1 MCFLPAGSHAAW
13 ASAACQAED
22 PPGAQPG
29 SRAQINAT
37 LFTMHKTGDS
47 CGGKEGR
54 SRSLAL
60 LLAADNA
67 SRCYQ
72 YPFSDADRVHALG
85 VHLPKVA
92 ESAVGFVPDEANPRG
107 LRVAHRPVRCIPDE
121 KHFDCLKAAGL
132 MVRCV
137 LGARRGGIGR
147 DPFPAAWS
155 RAQGSSEQAIV
166 VRGHRW
172 LWADGL
178 PSRHSHWG
186 CDSRNIQHS
195 GQDWFRDFRLD

>member
-1 MCFLPAGSHAAW
+1 
-13 ASAACQAED
+13 
-22 PPGAQPG
+22 
-29 SRAQINAT
+29 
-37 LFTMHKTGDS
+37 
-47 CGGKEGR
+47 
-54 SRSLAL
+54 
-60 LLAADNA
+60 
-67 SRCYQ
+67 
-72 YPFSDADRVHALG
+72 
-85 VHLPKVA
+85 
-92 ESAVGFVPDEANPRG
+92 
-107 LRVAHRPVRCIPDE
+107 LRVAHRLVRCIPDE

-195 GQDWFRDFRLD
+195 GQDWSRDFRPDCLVRRWADERQTRHSDSDSDNRNSQRGGQNSRGDFPRGSQGRRWAGGSCRHRWDWGCDSRNSRCYVPGSSRDFPPD